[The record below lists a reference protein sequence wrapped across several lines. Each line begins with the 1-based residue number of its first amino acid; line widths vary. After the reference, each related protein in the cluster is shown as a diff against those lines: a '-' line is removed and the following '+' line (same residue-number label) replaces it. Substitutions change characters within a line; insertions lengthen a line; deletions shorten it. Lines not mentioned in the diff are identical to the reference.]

1 MAPDPGCVILARK
14 PSKQNIKIQVASRR
28 TIKPNQTNMQ
38 AALIISTLVLISA
51 VPLSHCA
58 QQGDGHD
65 PISLL
70 LTKSPPPSSHSKPHG
85 SVQQLLNEATQKTSN
100 HADGGDILNSFLVKL
115 GEDIQTSKNHLQE
128 SSTLT
133 RAQSDLVQDKG
144 STMRHD
150 TLLAQVVEAIKSI
163 SDRVDKVNTCLVLDG
178 PPKELNTLLD
188 TEWLR
193 ISLVALTALQLVVQL
208 YLLPAYLRDRDDMF
222 LSSRSPIL
230 TAMHSI
236 SGIIMSV
243 LSCVGYTA
251 AMQSF
256 SVVMM
261 IYIWMQSFLVP
272 LLAVPTAL
280 RAHRLLCTWRLNGAK
295 TAASELMPLMADKS
309 QVGFASIF
317 QIESKM
323 VQSRLDASESRHVQ
337 LACWGGVILL
347 LYSLMWYCLTLG
359 RCTVSIIQAY
369 NAMAI
374 TALSITWLL
383 ISVFRVRHITD
394 AFRIRNELYAL
405 LAIHTLFGGAQ
416 LAAFVIIC
424 TPTHMPELAVAVAY
438 VSYAY
443 IGVLWPLFCAY
454 SQLMFP
460 LGLRK
465 RIERYRTKIAKN
477 EMAFRNRFDDP
488 VHREIFF
495 KYLDLEFASELWL
508 FWKDVEVFRTL
519 AGPSTIREAARVMYN
534 KYCRDGAML
543 DVKLDYDL
551 QLESSWNMHSMS
563 TGPQMYDVAQNA
575 VYVKMLSAFPRYL
588 HFVALNAAILP
599 KPPKLA
605 SAAPGASESSFE
617 ADAVSETRLV
627 QDEQSGLSA
636 SSEGD
641 MAVLLGTP
649 RPSPVGPNKNGK

>member
-1 MAPDPGCVILARK
+1 MAPDSGCVILARK

-38 AALIISTLVLISA
+38 AALVISTLVLICA

-58 QQGDGHD
+58 QQEDGHD

-133 RAQSDLVQDKG
+133 RAQSDLAQDKG

-309 QVGFASIF
+309 QVIAT
-317 QIESKM
+317 
-323 VQSRLDASESRHVQ
+323 SRE
-337 LACWGGVILL
+337 
-347 LYSLMWYCLTLG
+347 
-359 RCTVSIIQAY
+359 
-369 NAMAI
+369 
-374 TALSITWLL
+374 
-383 ISVFRVRHITD
+383 
-394 AFRIRNELYAL
+394 
-405 LAIHTLFGGAQ
+405 
-416 LAAFVIIC
+416 
-424 TPTHMPELAVAVAY
+424 
-438 VSYAY
+438 
-443 IGVLWPLFCAY
+443 
-454 SQLMFP
+454 
-460 LGLRK
+460 
-465 RIERYRTKIAKN
+465 
-477 EMAFRNRFDDP
+477 
-488 VHREIFF
+488 
-495 KYLDLEFASELWL
+495 
-508 FWKDVEVFRTL
+508 
-519 AGPSTIREAARVMYN
+519 
-534 KYCRDGAML
+534 
-543 DVKLDYDL
+543 
-551 QLESSWNMHSMS
+551 
-563 TGPQMYDVAQNA
+563 TG
-575 VYVKMLSAFPRYL
+575 
-588 HFVALNAAILP
+588 
-599 KPPKLA
+599 
-605 SAAPGASESSFE
+605 
-617 ADAVSETRLV
+617 
-627 QDEQSGLSA
+627 
-636 SSEGD
+636 
-641 MAVLLGTP
+641 
-649 RPSPVGPNKNGK
+649 